1 VAIRK
6 GASLS
11 VRNRPPR
18 NRPALKCSALTR
30 SVLKRPALNLV
41 GD

>member
-18 NRPALKCSALTR
+18 NRPVLTR